1 MVEKSGI
8 RSIKKINGIEYLYYM
23 YCDSGGHQISKYCGR
38 DGTDRAE
45 VTALKTELD
54 VLHRLET
61 ELQSERVKTRKR
73 IERLK
78 KPTKKIRKMIHS

>member
-1 MVEKSGI
+1 
-8 RSIKKINGIEYLYYM
+8 M
-23 YCDSGGHQISKYCGR
+23 YREPSSTNTDN
-38 DGTDRAE
+38 GTDRAE

-61 ELQSERVKTRKR
+61 ELQSERAKTRKR

-78 KPTKKIRKMIHS
+78 NQLKKLEK